1 MDYNYIIFYTLIVL
15 LYVCYIA
22 VFVKLLQQDEYEK
35 YRESIK
41 TFTQIYIGLYLLI
54 HFRPF
59 HKTRVSQLDRIIIFN
74 SAILLITTSIL
85 FSTYVPKILS
95 YLHIIV

>member
-15 LYVCYIA
+15 LYLCYFA
-22 VFVKLLQQDEYEK
+22 VFVNLQHNQYEQ

-59 HKTRVSQLDRIIIFN
+59 HKTKLTELDREIIFN

-85 FSTYVPKILS
+85 FSTYVPKLLS

>member
-22 VFVKLLQQDEYEK
+22 VFVKLLQQDQYEK

-59 HKTRVSQLDRIIIFN
+59 HKTKITDLDRVIIFN

-85 FSTYVPKILS
+85 FSTYVPKLLS